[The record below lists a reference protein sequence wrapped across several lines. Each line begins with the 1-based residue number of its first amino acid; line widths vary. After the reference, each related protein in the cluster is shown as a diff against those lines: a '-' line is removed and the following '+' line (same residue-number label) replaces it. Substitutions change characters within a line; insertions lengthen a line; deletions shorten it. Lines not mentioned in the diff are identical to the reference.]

1 MSEDEA
7 PRHARFLHGVPR
19 PSLSIGR
26 TGSVLA
32 VVLLLGA
39 ALSITSD
46 NFLVTGNLLDV
57 GRQSSLLALMA
68 IGVTVV
74 LISGQIDLSIAAI
87 FTLAGLV
94 SAMVISGG
102 FGVAAG
108 VACGL
113 GVGIAAGLVN
123 GVLSA
128 YLRLPSFIVT
138 LGTLQIFTG
147 VSLLASNAENQ
158 ALYGVTA
165 RGLDAFNYAGQGEP
179 GGIPM
184 QLIIMLSIGLIV
196 TVMLRKSVFGMRL
209 YATGGNR
216 QAADLA
222 GVPVRRVQITAFVI
236 SGVLAAMAG
245 ILALSFIG
253 SISPI
258 GARGQEFSVF
268 AAAVI
273 GGASLFGGFGTAAG
287 AILGALLIGVLRNG
301 LVLLGVSPFW
311 QILTIGVVTIMAV
324 ALNRILQRGRAAE
337 ATVF

>member
-1 MSEDEA
+1 M
-7 PRHARFLHGVPR
+7 
-19 PSLSIGR
+19 GR
-26 TGSVLA
+26 TASVLAA
-32 VVLLLGA
+32 VVLLGA
-39 ALSITSD
+39 VLSVASE
-46 NFLVTGNLLDV
+46 NFLTTANLLDV

-87 FTLAGLV
+87 FTLAGLIT
-94 SAMVISGG
+94 AIVISGG
-102 FGVAAG
+102 YSVAAG

-113 GVGIAAGLVN
+113 GVGVAAGVLN

-128 YLRLPSFIVT
+128 YLKLPSFIVT
-138 LGTLQIFTG
+138 LGTLQIFNG
-147 VSLLASNAENQ
+147 VALLASNAQNQ
-158 ALYGVTA
+158 ALYGVEA

-179 GGIPM
+179 GGVPM
-184 QLIIMLSIGLIV
+184 QLIIMVSVALIV

-209 YATGGNR
+209 YATGGNP

-222 GVPVRRVQITAFVI
+222 GVPVRRVQIAAFVI
-236 SGVLAAMAG
+236 SGALAATAG
-245 ILALSFIG
+245 ILVLAFIG

-287 AILGALLIGVLRNG
+287 AVLGALLIGVLRNG
-301 LVLLGVSPFW
+301 LVLLEVSPFW
-311 QILTIGVVTIMAV
+311 QIVTIGVVTILAV
-324 ALNRILQRGRAAE
+324 ALNRVLQRGRGTE
-337 ATVF
+337 ATVL